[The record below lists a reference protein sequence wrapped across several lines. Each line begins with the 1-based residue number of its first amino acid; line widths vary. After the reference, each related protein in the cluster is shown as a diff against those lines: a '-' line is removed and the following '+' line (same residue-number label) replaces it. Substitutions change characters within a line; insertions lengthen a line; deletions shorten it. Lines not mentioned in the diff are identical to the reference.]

1 MALKGID
8 VSEWQKAINWNK
20 VKKDGIQFCILRQGY
35 KNTIDSY
42 FLEYASKAKQAG
54 IPIHGVY
61 HFCYSLNEQDVIK
74 QAKTCISHVQK
85 AGLDKN
91 TIIFFDFEYDTVDKA
106 KEKGIILGKNQC
118 IAFTKTFCDYILSQ
132 GYRTGIYSNDD
143 YYQRMYDKETIY
155 KYNIFWLADYRK
167 TNQPKYKCTYRQYSS
182 KGKVNGIN
190 GDVDMN
196 QYYQEEIL
204 SDNSSFNNT
213 QKETIKMDFSKYY
226 GKISNSGSDERGK
239 ASGGKAGDQGTE
251 WTIRS
256 WYNRPW
262 NCVLRYP
269 DRKVGDLIA
278 ELGIEAANNNLIG
291 YDQSQRNTY
300 WEHLK
305 ASNYRPSQI
314 TIACEADCSKGVIDN
329 TRAVGYLLN
338 IPALQNINATY
349 TGNMRSGFK
358 AAGFQVLTASKYLN
372 GFDYLMPGDILLN
385 DVHHTATNLGIGKK
399 SGYINNSSSSPT
411 TTTVGKNIT
420 TTKTSEIQKMLNKV
434 GNYGLKIDNDF
445 GPATTKAVKDF
456 QSKNGLEV
464 DGIVGNQT
472 LNKLKAAT
480 AELAST
486 STTTKGYNKTP
497 KTTGTVTVNALY
509 VRSGPG
515 SNYEPLKS
523 IPIIYYTNRVDICD
537 ETISEKTG
545 EKWYYIR
552 IKGTTY
558 GFCAAKYIKKD

>member
-1 MALKGID
+1 
-8 VSEWQKAINWNK
+8 
-20 VKKDGIQFCILRQGY
+20 
-35 KNTIDSY
+35 
-42 FLEYASKAKQAG
+42 
-54 IPIHGVY
+54 
-61 HFCYSLNEQDVIK
+61 
-74 QAKTCISHVQK
+74 
-85 AGLDKN
+85 
-91 TIIFFDFEYDTVDKA
+91 
-106 KEKGIILGKNQC
+106 
-118 IAFTKTFCDYILSQ
+118 
-132 GYRTGIYSNDD
+132 
-143 YYQRMYDKETIY
+143 
-155 KYNIFWLADYRK
+155 
-167 TNQPKYKCTYRQYSS
+167 
-182 KGKVNGIN
+182 
-190 GDVDMN
+190 MN
-196 QYYQEEIL
+196 
-204 SDNSSFNNT
+204 FNN
-213 QKETIKMDFSKYY
+213 YY

-239 ASGGKAGDQGTE
+239 ASGGKTGDQGTE

-291 YDQSQRNTY
+291 YDQGQRYTY
-300 WEHLK
+300 WDQLQK
-305 ASNYRPSQI
+305 NGYRPSKI
-314 TIACEADCSKGVIDN
+314 TVACESDCSAGVIAN
-329 TRAVGYLLN
+329 TKAAGHLLN
-338 IPALQNINATY
+338 IPALKNINATY
-349 TGNMRSGFK
+349 TGNMRTAFK
-358 AAGFQVLTASKYLN
+358 NAGFQVLTASKYLN
-372 GFDYLMPGDILLN
+372 SFDYLMPGDILLN

-411 TTTVGKNIT
+411 TTTTVGKNIT

-434 GNYGLKIDNDF
+434 GNYGLEVDNDF

-456 QSKNGLEV
+456 QSKNGLEA

-472 LNKLKAAT
+472 LTKLKAAT
-480 AELAST
+480 AEPAST

-552 IKGTTY
+552 IKGTIY